1 MGVWRLWRWSSWS
14 KCGGGNRRKYSKCLS
29 FLTPEKNFAIVL
41 QMFLPPLSAP
51 KLFSLQLAVFEVA
64 IISLS
69 PPRPL
74 LRERKSAKKRGR
86 WKDVSNHG
94 GSLFF
99 AKFAFI
105 VIISSRV
112 GETEG
117 RPLLKM
123 HGLHSSSY
131 SSWWWHNCF
140 ETKKWGIVPE
150 PEKSW
155 KELFQQTSS
164 GPAKSSYGTVQ
175 YYLT

>member
-1 MGVWRLWRWSSWS
+1 M
-14 KCGGGNRRKYSKCLS
+14 
-29 FLTPEKNFAIVL
+29 
-41 QMFLPPLSAP
+41 
-51 KLFSLQLAVFEVA
+51 
-64 IISLS
+64 
-69 PPRPL
+69 
-74 LRERKSAKKRGR
+74 
-86 WKDVSNHG
+86 SNHG
-94 GSLFF
+94 GSLLF
-99 AKFAFI
+99 ANFAFI
-105 VIISSRV
+105 VILSSRV

>member
-1 MGVWRLWRWSSWS
+1 MVKRWRWQSSRML
-14 KCGGGNRRKYSKCLS
+14 KVFKLPRTR
-29 FLTPEKNFAIVL
+29 EKLCDCATNV
-41 QMFLPPLSAP
+41 PPASAP

-69 PPRPL
+69 PPRPCSESES
-74 LRERKSAKKRGR
+74 RPKKRGR

-99 AKFAFI
+99 ANFAFI
-105 VIISSRV
+105 VILSSRV

-123 HGLHSSSY
+123 HGLHSY

-140 ETKKWGIVPE
+140 ETKKVGDC
-150 PEKSW
+150 SR
-155 KELFQQTSS
+155 
-164 GPAKSSYGTVQ
+164 A
-175 YYLT
+175 